1 MSYYQGSRVLCF
13 DSVKMRYEANESMP
27 TKKTASYY
35 GTKINHSKVGI
46 FPVMPEQHNVS
57 VNVGETEKRR
67 KLRFA
72 KQIT

>member
-1 MSYYQGSRVLCF
+1 MQKEKGSRVLCF

-35 GTKINHSKVGI
+35 GTKINHSKV
-46 FPVMPEQHNVS
+46 EQHNVS